1 MLTKRAKI
9 RRRLIRIWETV
20 ADYSFVRSGC
30 FYSASSNPLLLRGA
44 PDYSIHT
51 LSELTPRSAIQATAS
66 EGLAQGPYVAAKVG
80 ASIP

>member
-51 LSELTPRSAIQATAS
+51 LSELTPRSATGNREWRACPRS
-66 EGLAQGPYVAAKVG
+66 LRCG
-80 ASIP
+80 